1 MASTAHAST
10 RVMVERKSLTA
21 ETIAGIGGFIF
32 LITIIIQ
39 NVISMVTL
47 PANDASASQ
56 ILQFAND
63 RAWVIDLF
71 VVTFVFGY
79 SALFLFAAGLVGHA
93 EQVNRSAMLWGRLGR
108 SSVGVIATLF
118 GLVTVTEVV
127 LIAARGTLAQDPP
140 LTVLLW
146 RLHNAI
152 FIINLLAIG
161 AALLGLSRA
170 AALGG
175 LIPRKLSIVAMVG
188 ALLLAIGAAPAVAE
202 VHGSPL
208 LGLGLIGFLS
218 WALFIAVAS
227 TKLLRIGRKEE
238 PGAVSS
244 IGMGK

>member
-1 MASTAHAST
+1 MTSAAHAST
-10 RVMVERKSLTA
+10 QRLAKRKPITA

-39 NVISMVTL
+39 NVVSMATL
-47 PANDASASQ
+47 PANDASAAQ

-63 RAWVIDLF
+63 RAWVVDLF
-71 VVTFVFGY
+71 VVTFVCGY
-79 SALFLFAAGLVGHA
+79 AALFLFAAGLVGRA
-93 EQVNRSAMLWGRLGR
+93 ERASRSARLWGRLGR

-127 LIAARGTLAQDPP
+127 LVAARDMLAHDATLIIF
-140 LTVLLW
+140 LW
-146 RLHNAI
+146 SLHNAI
-152 FIINLLAIG
+152 FTINLLAIG

-175 LIPRKLSIVAMVG
+175 LIPQKLSIITIAG
-188 ALLLAIGAAPAVAE
+188 ALLLAIAAAPAVAE

-208 LGLGLIGFLS
+208 LALGLLGFLS

-227 TKLLRIGRKEE
+227 VRLLRIGRTN
-238 PGAVSS
+238 PDQRSA
-244 IGMGK
+244 